1 MPLREIFC
9 QNNPV
14 RLLISAFHTDKV
26 AHAYIFAGI
35 EGVGKFKTAREF
47 AKLLLC
53 PTPVIEN
60 DFADSCGKCPSCTDF
75 EAGTHPDFQHVY
87 KELLEFTEEGK
98 DKKTPIDLSID
109 VIRDFVIKKVPI
121 KPSLSD
127 RKVFVISEGERL
139 NKDSQN
145 ALLKV
150 LEEPPAYCTIILLCT
165 RLENLLPTIKSRSQT
180 IRFGPVSE
188 ERIVAKLVQSG
199 FDEQTSIF
207 LARFS
212 QGSLG
217 NALSL
222 AELERAGAQIIQTK
236 KELVKELANLQYQQA
251 ITLSENFLKKS
262 KQIAAVWSKTDEK
275 TSKSDINRR
284 AAKIIIHTI
293 ISALTDAMKVNTK
306 GSKAIINLDQVEQ
319 IQKIAKK
326 FPPEQAGEKIAD
338 AYRTIQQLDSNVNE
352 KLIFDRL
359 LLKLADSDN
368 INVLYSND

>member
-1 MPLREIFC
+1 VDEDRVLCSFGNHRFTNDNNNLIIGFC
-9 QNNPV
+9 
-14 RLLISAFHTDKV
+14 
-26 AHAYIFAGI
+26 
-35 EGVGKFKTAREF
+35 
-47 AKLLLC
+47 
-53 PTPVIEN
+53 
-60 DFADSCGKCPSCTDF
+60 
-75 EAGTHPDFQHVY
+75 
-87 KELLEFTEEGK
+87 
-98 DKKTPIDLSID
+98 
-109 VIRDFVIKKVPI
+109 
-121 KPSLSD
+121 
-127 RKVFVISEGERL
+127 
-139 NKDSQN
+139 
-145 ALLKV
+145 
-150 LEEPPAYCTIILLCT
+150 
-165 RLENLLPTIKSRSQT
+165 
-180 IRFGPVSE
+180 
-188 ERIVAKLVQSG
+188 AKLVQSG

-207 LARFS
+207 LARFL

-251 ITLSENFLKKS
+251 IALSENFLKKS

-293 ISALTDAMKVNTK
+293 ISALSDAMKVNTK
-306 GSKAIINLDQVEQ
+306 GGKAIINLDQVEQ

-338 AYRTIQQLDSNVNE
+338 AYRTIQHLDSNVNE

>member
-9 QNNPV
+9 QDNAV

-35 EGVGKFKTAREF
+35 EGVGKFKTAWEF

-53 PTPVIEN
+53 SEPAVKDNFP
-60 DFADSCGKCPSCTDF
+60 DSCGVCQSCIEF
-75 EAGTHPDFQHVY
+75 EAGSHSDFQYVY
-87 KELLEFTEEGK
+87 KELLEFTEDNK

-109 VIRDFVIKKVPI
+109 VIREFVIQKVPI
-121 KPSLSD
+121 KPSLSV

-188 ERIVAKLVQSG
+188 ERIVEKLFQSG

-251 ITLSENFLKKS
+251 IDLSENFLKKS

-293 ISALTDAMKVNTK
+293 ISALTDAIKVNTK